1 MEYTTQVHSY
11 TMMIPMGIGD
21 NFYHFSILSVEPID
35 MEAYLKGREKGSKIV
50 DNGMINASPV
60 SKTHSPWNTTTF
72 GYKMVH
78 TSRNSRG
85 EYAHDVYVPENWD
98 ENHPKMKEIRNQGKQ
113 ENENQN
119 HYYSRPW
126 V

>member
-21 NFYHFSILSVEPID
+21 NYYHFSILSVDPID
-35 MEAYLKGREKGSKIV
+35 MEAQLKGRDKGTKIV
-50 DNGMINASPV
+50 DNGMVDASPV
-60 SKTHSPWNTTTF
+60 LKTHSPWNTTTK

-78 TSRNSRG
+78 TSRTSRG
-85 EYAHDVYVPENWD
+85 EYSHDVYVPENWD
-98 ENHPKMKEIRNQGKQ
+98 ENHPKIIDIRKQAKQ
-113 ENENQN
+113 ENENEN